1 MYVAGERYGWDTKF
15 PVLVI
20 YSGNEPDYGKYKRM
34 GYDNEE
40 NEEIETVDID
50 IDDIDLED
58 LAIFEALEEFVDSK
72 GVKIFL

>member
-1 MYVAGERYGWDTKF
+1 
-15 PVLVI
+15 
-20 YSGNEPDYGKYKRM
+20 M

>member
-1 MYVAGERYGWDTKF
+1 
-15 PVLVI
+15 
-20 YSGNEPDYGKYKRM
+20 M

-40 NEEIETVDID
+40 DEEIETVDID

-58 LAIFEALEEFVDSK
+58 LAIFEALEEFGDRK